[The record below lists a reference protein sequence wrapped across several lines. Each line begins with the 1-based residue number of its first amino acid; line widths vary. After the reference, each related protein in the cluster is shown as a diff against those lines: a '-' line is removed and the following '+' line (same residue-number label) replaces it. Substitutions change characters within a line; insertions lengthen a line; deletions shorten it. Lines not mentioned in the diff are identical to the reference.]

1 MWHYLP
7 VQGENQNISLLV
19 SAQHLLTRKRQK
31 LTQAEHCSRC
41 LIGST
46 LAFKIKA
53 WNILKVQ
60 NGYTEVLYDLKSMTI
75 TLLRNLHALKV
86 CLNTA
91 WNETTF
97 QWLPIGTLPPCC
109 FLIRPGSK
117 FMCRAKVLLIWTSI
131 LVPCWSWHIT
141 ATVC

>member
-1 MWHYLP
+1 MWHYSP
-7 VQGENQNISLLV
+7 VQGENPNSSLSV
-19 SAQHLLTRKRQK
+19 SAWHLHTRKRQK

-46 LAFKIKA
+46 LAFKINA
-53 WNILKVQ
+53 WNTLKVP

-75 TLLRNLHALKV
+75 TLLRNLHELKV

-91 WNETTF
+91 WNETAF
-97 QWLPIGTLPPCC
+97 QWLLMGTSLPCC

-117 FMCRAKVLLIWTSI
+117 FMCRAKAILIRTSI